1 MTKHRHGCQAQTRK
15 RQRRHQRAWGRARR
29 AAAEQEASP
38 TLADNKWGVTGRDL
52 HREPVW
58 RIYDEGPMVP
68 SHDTVPMALAKAGD
82 KMGEVWLWCLH
93 CARFFQAKDLARDFL
108 GNYQRC
114 PFDDCGAA
122 GFDVDIHHWTCD
134 KDVDPLWPRSEA
146 ELSYGQR
153 SDKRAA

>member
-1 MTKHRHGCQAQTRK
+1 MKK
-15 RQRRHQRAWGRARR
+15 RQRRSHGNNRKPHRRSQPWQRSPKTESES
-29 AAAEQEASP
+29 AE
-38 TLADNKWGVTGRDL
+38 LAQNKWGVTERDL
-52 HREPVW
+52 YREPVW
-58 RIYDEGPMVP
+58 RIFDQGPMVP

-93 CARFFQAKDLARDFL
+93 CSRFFQAQDLARDFL

-122 GFDVDIHHWTCD
+122 GFDVDIHHWSCD

-146 ELSYGQR
+146 ELVFGQSSRR
-153 SDKRAA
+153 SAA

>member
-1 MTKHRHGCQAQTRK
+1 MKKRTRK
-15 RQRRHQRAWGRARR
+15 IHGHGKKRQARPERPTRR
-29 AAAEQEASP
+29 APATEDTGAAD
-38 TLADNKWGVTGRDL
+38 LARNKWGVTKRDL
-52 HREPVW
+52 TGEQVW
-58 RIYDEGPMVP
+58 RIFDDGPMVP

-93 CARFFQAKDLARDFL
+93 CSRFFQAKDLARDFL

-122 GFDVDIHHWTCD
+122 GFDVDIHHWSCD

-146 ELSYGQR
+146 ELVFGQSSRR
-153 SDKRAA
+153 SAA